1 MARSRFPRTIAA
13 RPTPCPRPET
23 PRSRLLASSRSRSR
37 GCAGYWPSY
46 LLPSLAVANH
56 DRGLDRPAP
65 SRRGD
70 EVANRR
76 TVELGECLVTTE
88 RLERLRQWESVA
100 RGDRADKWHH
110 VLTVVSV
117 YVHIGLLCNEPG
129 VTPGSSVICKRIRE
143 RGVTRRR
150 RRRQRRS
157 RLAQRPAGTSSC
169 DAPAQRH

>member
-1 MARSRFPRTIAA
+1 MARSRLPRTIAA
-13 RPTPCPRPET
+13 RLTPCPRPET
-23 PRSRLLASSRSRSR
+23 PRSRWLASSRSRSR
-37 GCAGYWPSY
+37 GCAGYWLSW

-70 EVANRR
+70 EVDRTASIQSRDGLVAAERR
-76 TVELGECLVTTE
+76 ERPALWRVHVDSCLNIAGKILVGPC
-88 RLERLRQWESVA
+88 V
-100 RGDRADKWHH
+100 
-110 VLTVVSV
+110 V

-157 RLAQRPAGTSSC
+157 RLAQRP
-169 DAPAQRH
+169 D